1 MFNIFFNREKPHY
14 QIAPGGASDL
24 TERWLEDSA
33 SEGQLLVDV
42 FSTEKQIVVKAAMAG
57 VKPEDL
63 NISLHNDLLTI
74 KGKREEAKKSQTADY
89 IYQECY
95 WGSFSRSLVLPFEV
109 DSKKIQAFIENGV
122 LTVVL
127 DRVEATKDI
136 KITVKE

>member
-1 MFNIFFNREKPHY
+1 MFNIFSNRDKQPY
-14 QIAPGGASDL
+14 QITPGSLADL
-24 TERWLEDSA
+24 TDRWLDDSA

-42 FSTEKQIVVKAAMAG
+42 FSTDKQIIVKAAMAG

-74 KGKREEAKKSQTADY
+74 KGKREEAKNSQDSEY

-95 WGSFSRSLVLPFEV
+95 WGSFSRSLVLPYEV
-109 DSKKIQAFIENGV
+109 DSKKIQAFLENGV

-127 DRVEATKDI
+127 DRIGAAQSI